1 MLGAEEARGVLDHMN
16 KRPYGFTLIE
26 LLITL
31 AVFALLLMIGLPSM
45 TTWLQ
50 NQQIR
55 TSAEGLQAG
64 LQLARAE
71 ALRRNAPVRFQLV
84 DTLTAACALF
94 DRGTNWIVSIND
106 PTGLCDVPESDAAA
120 PLTIQKRSGAEG
132 TPNAVVRG
140 WSGPAAAT
148 TVTFN
153 GLGRVT
159 GAGAITQIDVTNA
172 SGRLCQP
179 AGAMRCLRLNIS
191 SGGQV
196 RMCDPAVTDNTDP
209 RFC

>member
-1 MLGAEEARGVLDHMN
+1 MN
-16 KRPYGFTLIE
+16 KRSYGFTLIE
-26 LLITL
+26 LMITL
-31 AVFALLLMIGLPSM
+31 AVFALLLMVGLPSM
-45 TTWLQ
+45 TTWVQ
-50 NQQIR
+50 NQQVR

-64 LQLARAE
+64 LQFARAE
-71 ALRRNAPVRFQLV
+71 ALRRNTAVRFQLV
-84 DTLTAACALF
+84 DTLTPACVLI
-94 DRGTNWIVSIND
+94 DSGTSWVVSMND
-106 PTGLCDVPESDAAA
+106 PTGLCDVAESDIVD

-140 WSGPAAAT
+140 LSGAVAAT

-159 GAGAITQIDVTNA
+159 GAGAITQINVTNT
-172 SGRLCQP
+172 SGGNCQP
-179 AGAMRCLRLNIS
+179 AGPMRCLRLNIS

-196 RMCDPAVTDNTDP
+196 RMCDPAVADNTDP

>member
-1 MLGAEEARGVLDHMN
+1 MN
-16 KRPYGFTLIE
+16 KRPHGFTLIE

-31 AVFALLLMIGLPSM
+31 AVFALLFAIGLPSM
-45 TTWLQ
+45 NTWLQ

-64 LQLARAE
+64 LQLVRAE
-71 ALRRNAPVRFQLV
+71 ALRRNVPVRFQLV
-84 DTLTAACALF
+84 DTFTAACVLANT
-94 DRGTNWIVSIND
+94 GTNWIVSLND
-106 PTGLCDVPESDAAA
+106 PTGLCDVDPSDVAA

-132 TPNAVVRG
+132 TPNAVVAAT
-140 WSGPAAAT
+140 SGAAVAT

-153 GLGRVT
+153 GLGRVS
-159 GAGAITQIDVTNA
+159 GAGAITQINVTNA
-172 SGRLCQP
+172 SGGNCQP
-179 AGAMRCLRLNIS
+179 AGPMRCLQINIS
-191 SGGQV
+191 NGGSP

>member
-31 AVFALLLMIGLPSM
+31 AVFALLLMVGLPSM

-84 DTLTAACALF
+84 DTLTAACALANN
-94 DRGTNWIVSIND
+94 GTNWVVSIND
-106 PTGLCDVPESDAAA
+106 PTGLCDVPESDTAA

-132 TPNAVVRG
+132 SPNAVVN
-140 WSGPAAAT
+140 AAGGSS
-148 TVTFN
+148 VVFN
-153 GLGRVT
+153 GLGRAS
-159 GAGAITQIDVTNA
+159 GAAITQIAVTNT
-172 SGRLCQP
+172 SGGLCQP
-179 AGAMRCLRLNIS
+179 AGSMRCLQLNIS

>member
-1 MLGAEEARGVLDHMN
+1 MN

-26 LLITL
+26 LMITI
-31 AVFALLLMIGLPSM
+31 AVFALLLMVGLPSM
-45 TTWLQ
+45 NTWLQ

-55 TSAEGLQAG
+55 TSAEAVQAG

-84 DTLTAACALF
+84 DTLTAGCALF

-106 PTGLCDVPESDAAA
+106 PTGLCNVPESDVAA

-132 TPNAVVRG
+132 TPNALVRG
-140 WSGPAAAT
+140 WSGPAAGT

-159 GAGAITQIDVTNA
+159 GAGTITQIDVTNA
-172 SGRLCQP
+172 SGNCQP
-179 AGAMRCLRLNIS
+179 AGPMRCLQLNIS

-196 RMCDPAVTDNTDP
+196 RMCDPNVNPAVDPNDP
-209 RFC
+209 RLC

>member
-1 MLGAEEARGVLDHMN
+1 MN
-16 KRPYGFTLIE
+16 KRSHGFTLIE
-26 LLITL
+26 MMITL
-31 AVFALLLMIGLPSM
+31 VVFALLLMIGLPSM

-84 DTLTAACALF
+84 DTFTAACALANN
-94 DRGTNWIVSIND
+94 GTSWIVSIND
-106 PTGLCDVPESDAAA
+106 PTGLCDVDPSDIAA

-132 TPNAVVRG
+132 TPNAVVT
-140 WSGPAAAT
+140 AT
-148 TVTFN
+148 GGSSLIFT
-153 GLGRVT
+153 GLGRVSA
-159 GAGAITQIDVTNA
+159 AGGITQIDVTNPNGGA
-172 SGRLCQP
+172 CQP
-179 AGAMRCLRLNIS
+179 GGPMRCLRLNVT
-191 SGGQV
+191 SGGSP
-196 RMCDPAVTDNTDP
+196 RMCDPAVVDNTDP

>member
-1 MLGAEEARGVLDHMN
+1 
-16 KRPYGFTLIE
+16 
-26 LLITL
+26 
-31 AVFALLLMIGLPSM
+31 M

-71 ALRRNAPVRFQLV
+71 ALRRNTQVRFQLV
-84 DTLTAACALF
+84 DTLNGACVLVNN
-94 DRGTNWIVSIND
+94 GTNWIVSIND
-106 PTGLCDVPESDAAA
+106 PTGLCDVPPSDTAD

-132 TPNAVVRG
+132 TPNAVL
-140 WSGPAAAT
+140 AATNGAAPAT

-153 GLGRVT
+153 GLGRAS
-159 GAGAITQIDVTNA
+159 GAAITQIAVTNTN
-172 SGRLCQP
+172 GGLCQP
-179 AGAMRCLRLNIS
+179 AGPMRCLQINIS
-191 SGGQV
+191 SAGQM
-196 RMCDPAVTDNTDP
+196 RMCDPAVTDNADP

>member
-1 MLGAEEARGVLDHMN
+1 MN
-16 KRPYGFTLIE
+16 KRSHGFTLIE

-31 AVFALLLMIGLPSM
+31 AVFALLLMVGLPSM

-55 TSAEGLQAG
+55 ASAEGLQAG
-64 LQLARAE
+64 LQFARTE

-84 DTLTAACALF
+84 DTFTPACVLF
-94 DRGTNWIVSIND
+94 DRGTNWIVSVND
-106 PTGLCDVPESDAAA
+106 PTGVCDVDPSDTAD
-120 PLTIQKRSGAEG
+120 PLTIQKRSGADG
-132 TPNAVVRG
+132 TPNALVTATNG
-140 WSGPAAAT
+140 AAPAT

-159 GAGAITQIDVTNA
+159 GAGAITRIDVTNT
-172 SGRLCQP
+172 SGGNCQP
-179 AGAMRCLRLNIS
+179 AGPMRCLQLNIS

-196 RMCDPAVTDNTDP
+196 RMCDPVVIDPTDP
-209 RFC
+209 RLC

>member
-1 MLGAEEARGVLDHMN
+1 MN
-16 KRPYGFTLIE
+16 KRSYGFTLIE
-26 LLITL
+26 MMITL
-31 AVFALLLMIGLPSM
+31 AVFALLLMVGLPSM

-50 NQQIR
+50 NQQVR

-64 LQLARAE
+64 LQFARAE
-71 ALRRNAPVRFQLV
+71 ALRRNASVRFQLV
-84 DTLTAACALF
+84 DTLTAACVLV
-94 DRGTNWIVSIND
+94 DNGTNWIVSMND
-106 PTGLCDVPESDAAA
+106 PTGLCDVPESDTAD
-120 PLTIQKRSGAEG
+120 PLAIQKRSGAEG

-140 WSGPAAAT
+140 LSGAAAAT

-159 GAGAITQIDVTNA
+159 GAGAITQIDVTNT
-172 SGRLCQP
+172 SGGNCQP
-179 AGAMRCLRLNIS
+179 AGPMRCLRLNIS

-196 RMCDPAVTDNTDP
+196 RMCDPAVADNTDP

>member
-1 MLGAEEARGVLDHMN
+1 MN
-16 KRPYGFTLIE
+16 KRSYGFTLIE
-26 LLITL
+26 MMITL
-31 AVFALLLMIGLPSM
+31 AVFALLLMVGLPSM

-84 DTLTAACALF
+84 NTLANTCILF
-94 DRGTNWIVSIND
+94 DKGTNWIVSLND
-106 PTGLCDVPESDAAA
+106 PTGLCDAPESDTAA

-132 TPNAVVRG
+132 TPNAVV
-140 WSGPAAAT
+140 AATNAPLVVAT

-159 GAGAITQIDVTNA
+159 GPTPITQIAVMNA
-172 SGRLCQP
+172 GGNCQP
-179 AGAMRCLRLNIS
+179 AGPMRCLQLNIA

-196 RMCDPAVTDNTDP
+196 RMCDPVVDPAVDPNDP
-209 RFC
+209 RLC